1 MICTKSL
8 LNSEFFPVSSYFLIY
23 AAFAEVKAVTCLVY
37 VRTQLCAGYGTQLKG
52 EPTIFNY
59 GSQDKSQAQPDG
71 GEGPNDARTE

>member
-37 VRTQLCAGYGTQLKG
+37 VRTLKG

-71 GEGPNDARTE
+71 GEGPNGARTE